1 IDANLPAVRLVKTS
15 EHLHQSR
22 FAGAVFSRQGN
33 DFTVA
38 DVQVYGIERD
48 DSGESFADSLHF
60 EHGLTHPNASTTAT
74 KPIDLSSELRHIAL
88 LDNERWNDLL
98 LVRWNHGR
106 IAAKRFR
113 HQKYGLVAK
122 LIRLLDNCCKNGS
135 VFDSS
140 QCFVFFIKTDDL
152 DLPDL

>member
-1 IDANLPAVRLVKTS
+1 QPLEITVSLRVDFRPVNQPERPSPNWFAPQEDIRCDIKVVEYIQLLMNEANASAYRLSYRTNGNLLVIDANLPAVRLVKTYV
-15 EHLHQSR
+15 HLHQSR

-88 LDNERWNDLL
+88 
-98 LVRWNHGR
+98 
-106 IAAKRFR
+106 
-113 HQKYGLVAK
+113 
-122 LIRLLDNCCKNGS
+122 
-135 VFDSS
+135 
-140 QCFVFFIKTDDL
+140 
-152 DLPDL
+152 